1 MPTLLIAEAGVNH
14 NGDIDI
20 AKKLVQVAA
29 QAGADFVKFQT
40 FNSERLVTANAKKA
54 PYQISPHAMDI
65 SQQAMLK
72 ELELSESMHQEIIA
86 ECRKNQINFLS
97 TGFDIESVEYLATLN
112 PDLFKIPS
120 GEITNLPYLRYIGSM
135 GKPIIMS
142 SGLSNMHEIAQALE
156 VLENS
161 GTPREKITVLHCTS
175 AYPAP
180 YADVNLAAMLTIK
193 REFQINVGYSDH
205 TTGTEVAIAAVG
217 IGASVIE
224 KHFTLDREMQGPD
237 HAASLEPDELKSMVL
252 SIRNIEIAMGDG
264 VKVITKSEIQNI
276 DLIRK
281 SIVAKCDIKKGQIF
295 SNRKMIYMLRSK
307 KLNRKKMISS
317 KNKNK
322 KIQRNRTK
330 F

>member
-1 MPTLLIAEAGVNH
+1 
-14 NGDIDI
+14 
-20 AKKLVQVAA
+20 
-29 QAGADFVKFQT
+29 
-40 FNSERLVTANAKKA
+40 
-54 PYQISPHAMDI
+54 
-65 SQQAMLK
+65 
-72 ELELSESMHQEIIA
+72 
-86 ECRKNQINFLS
+86 
-97 TGFDIESVEYLATLN
+97 
-112 PDLFKIPS
+112 
-120 GEITNLPYLRYIGSM
+120 M

-142 SGLSNMHEIAQALE
+142 SGLSNMREIAQALE

-205 TTGTEVAIAAVG
+205 TMGTEVAIAAVG

-276 DLIRK
+276 DPIRK

-295 SNRKMIYMLRSK
+295 SEDNLCTKRPGTGLSPMNWYNIIGKAADRDFRTDEMI
-307 KLNRKKMISS
+307 
-317 KNKNK
+317 
-322 KIQRNRTK
+322 